1 MIQSLKVINSYGE
14 ELTMTLNNP
23 HESGY
28 VIAGITGL
36 EPVQV
41 DIKQSQM
48 VSGRKYRYNKG
59 FHKYRDITLSIIYD
73 EWNNKS
79 IEELRSN
86 LYRYFMTDDLVELY
100 FIKDGHYASGN
111 YVKNDGSMQP
121 GNYGITDEYGN
132 IVNFILRS
140 DGFFYLNDSTYD
152 GAVLKPFVDENYTE
166 TETAYID
173 ALGRLYWNGSETM
186 IWFWED
192 EIWSYFNIISQ
203 SHSNLGEIRTIK
215 GHVSA
220 HNATYFSQSCGAQIT
235 ITCSDPWFKEAYEY
249 NGETKTQRSY
259 DIINAI
265 STAYVVRLDNQY
277 ENYKGDISNGF
288 SIDLDTT
295 NTNLLNGADII
306 IFSEHINGDGV
317 MITTNEIRIKIP
329 ANYIAVNSSSTAIST
344 HLYINIANDNLIIKD
359 IGNNYEFNAIGWVYA
374 SSISSRQDFPNLKP
388 GYNRVHIIS
397 TKPLT
402 GNDGVYGTLY
412 LENLYRGL

>member
-1 MIQSLKVINSYGE
+1 MKSVIFLSFFTEFLKKFKMEGVMIQSLKVINSYGE

-100 FIKDGHYASGN
+100 FIKDG
-111 YVKNDGSMQP
+111 
-121 GNYGITDEYGN
+121 
-132 IVNFILRS
+132 
-140 DGFFYLNDSTYD
+140 
-152 GAVLKPFVDENYTE
+152 
-166 TETAYID
+166 
-173 ALGRLYWNGSETM
+173 
-186 IWFWED
+186 
-192 EIWSYFNIISQ
+192 NIISQ

-249 NGETKTQRSY
+249 NGEIKTQRSY

-265 STAYVVRLDNQY
+265 STAYVIRLDNQY

-295 NTNLLNGADII
+295 NTNLLNGADIT
-306 IFSEHINGDGV
+306 IFSEHINGNGV
-317 MITTNEIRIKIP
+317 VITTNEIRIKIP
-329 ANYIAVNSSSTAIST
+329 ASYVAVNSSSTAIST

-374 SSISSRQDFPNLKP
+374 SSISSRQDFPDLKP

-402 GNDGVYGTLY
+402 DNDGVYGTLY